1 MLDILLFG
9 GLALYFVSMVMLFVA
24 DVFRQEKLGK
34 AAWYI
39 FLAAALAE
47 TAYLVVRGV
56 KAGRLPMSN
65 QFEFAASF
73 SWGIAVILIFMHYRL
88 RIEWADSIGAAMTF
102 LILSY
107 AVLQPREIT
116 ELMPALRSA
125 WFGFHIGSAAFA
137 YAAFVLAGAAGIRY
151 LTTVKK
157 DPEDKRLDKMDYM
170 IYRLIAVGLLL
181 LTVTILSGAIWAEE
195 AWSSF
200 WTWDPK
206 EVWAL
211 ITWIIYA
218 VGLHLRLNRKRKGVF
233 MAWYAIVS
241 VPVVLFTFVGV
252 NTLLPGLHSYGSVI
266 TEMIL

>member
-1 MLDILLFG
+1 MLDILFFA
-9 GLALYFVSMVMLFVA
+9 GLVLYFIAMTGLFVSMVFH
-24 DVFRQEKLGK
+24 QERLRKIS
-34 AAWYI
+34 WYI
-39 FLAAALAE
+39 FMAGALAALV
-47 TAYLVVRGV
+47 YLIIRGV

-65 QFEFAASF
+65 QFEFACSF
-73 SWGIAVILIFMHYRL
+73 SWGIAAILIFMHYKL
-88 RIEWADSIGAAMTF
+88 KIEWADSLGAAMTF

-107 AVLQPREIT
+107 AALQPREIT

-125 WFGFHIGSAAFA
+125 WFGFHIGSAAFS
-137 YAAFVLAGAAGIRY
+137 YACFLLAGAAGIRY
-151 LTTVKK
+151 LLSHKK
-157 DPEDKRLDKMDYM
+157 NPQDPQLEKMDYM

-181 LTVTILSGAIWAEE
+181 LTITILSGAIWAEE

-211 ITWIIYA
+211 ITWILYA
-218 VGLHLRLNRKRKGVF
+218 IFLHLRLGRKKKGVF
-233 MAWYAIVS
+233 AAWYAIIA

-266 TEMIL
+266 LPYIL